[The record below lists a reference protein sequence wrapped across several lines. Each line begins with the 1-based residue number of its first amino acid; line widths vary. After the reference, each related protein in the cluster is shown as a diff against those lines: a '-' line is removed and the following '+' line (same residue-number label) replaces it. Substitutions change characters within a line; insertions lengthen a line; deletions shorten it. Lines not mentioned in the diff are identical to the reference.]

1 MLKYASLLTTHSL
14 LMESTRQKGVATYI
28 ILSETL
34 LIYSEDDSEH
44 NISDNESDEPYKK
57 RKERKMQNIQS
68 QNLNQNLKMISL

>member
-44 NISDNESDEPYKK
+44 NISD
-57 RKERKMQNIQS
+57 KERKE
-68 QNLNQNLKMISL
+68 KCKTFKVKT